1 MKIKKEERPSLCG
14 QDIEG
19 TGFSYTLSI
28 IGGKYKMAIIYWIAE
43 KNVVRYNELKRLLGA
58 ISHKMLSSTLKELE
72 ADGIVERKAYPEVPP
87 RVEYRLTTRGR
98 SLVPVLD
105 AMCYW
110 GVEHKQSAVSAC
122 PREAAG

>member
-1 MKIKKEERPSLCG
+1 MKSKKNERPSLQG
-14 QDIEG
+14 QDIEE

-43 KNVVRYNELKRLLGA
+43 RKVVRYNELKRLMGS
-58 ISHKMLSSTLKELE
+58 ISHKMLSATLKELE

-87 RVEYRLTTRGR
+87 RVEYRLSARGET
-98 SLVPVLD
+98 LVPVLD

-110 GVEHKQSAVSAC
+110 GVEHKGGHILAC
-122 PREAAG
+122 PREVSR